1 MEPPPTPPDAVGR
14 DTLAR
19 ECYPRKSP
27 IHFRAKGAR
36 CAAGSLHRRQTDR
49 QIATRCTAQTAARVT
64 TQLTTQLNA
73 DKQRAQRPLTTQ
85 PTTHTTTRRTTRAA
99 AHFFIRIIII
109 KSSLRTRGCYARTH
123 THAHTN
129 AAAAP
134 RLRRAAATPR
144 NRRQACLSWDRR
156 PENWCINALQ
166 SAKKLRKVWREQENF
181 LSLPPIKQTNIWNR
195 LK

>member
-1 MEPPPTPPDAVGR
+1 MKRRPTPPDHVGR
-14 DTLAR
+14 DTLAV
-19 ECYPRKSP
+19 EGYPRKSP
-27 IHFRAKGAR
+27 SHFRAKGAR
-36 CAAGSLHRRQTDR
+36 CAAGSSHRRQTDR
-49 QIATRCTAQTAARVT
+49 QIATHCTAQTAARVT

-129 AAAAP
+129 AAASA
-134 RLRRAAATPR
+134 RLRRAAATCR
-144 NRRQACLSWDRR
+144 NRRQAYLSQPAG
-156 PENWCINALQ
+156 PEKACINAL
-166 SAKKLRKVWREQENF
+166 
-181 LSLPPIKQTNIWNR
+181 
-195 LK
+195 